1 LNYIWRPIVD
11 IEINKVSIF
20 VEAEALTRSNR
31 SSTFSLGEAENL
43 INVSL
48 LAANFAKMLQ
58 TKKNN

>member
-1 LNYIWRPIVD
+1 LNYISRPIVD

-43 INVSL
+43 ISL
-48 LAANFAKMLQ
+48 SSGSKFRKDAANE
-58 TKKNN
+58 KK